1 MSNSTSLF
9 YTGTYTGADEQG
21 IFLCSLDLHNGRMEI
36 VNGTDGIANSSFLT
50 MNEAKD
56 RLYAVSE
63 TDEGAVYAYS
73 VDAETGELHLLDH
86 KPTKGAAPCY
96 ISLTQDGSHVLVA
109 NYTSGHVNAYRI
121 GAKGELEMSSLIQ
134 HTGSSINQERQEGPH
149 PHSVFH
155 DPEGKYVLVCD
166 LGLDQIVFYRLEDGK
181 LVSHHAAKTA
191 PGAGPRHFD
200 FHPSGQW
207 AYGINELDDTVNV
220 YAFDSQAGD
229 LKILQTLSALPEGAA
244 RGSASADIHVTPCG
258 RFLYAS
264 NRSENSIGLYH
275 IDPSTGLLTSVE
287 WVSTN
292 GQTPRNFAIFKGGY
306 VLAANQ
312 NSNTIVSFKIDKEN
326 GRLTPTGHVLEV
338 PKPVCILPVAKCK
351 H

>member
-1 MSNSTSLF
+1 MSDNTSLF

-21 IFLCSLDLHNGRMEI
+21 IFQCSLDLHSGRMEI
-36 VNGTDGIANSSFLT
+36 VNSTDGIANSSFLA
-50 MNEAKD
+50 MNADKD

-63 TDEGAVYAYS
+63 TDAGEVYAYS
-73 VDAETGELHLLDH
+73 VDSETGELHLLDR
-86 KPTKGAAPCY
+86 KPTQGSAPCY

-109 NYTSGHVNAYRI
+109 NYTSGHVNAYSI
-121 GAKGELEMSSLIQ
+121 GDNGELTPSSLIQ
-134 HTGSSINQERQEGPH
+134 HSGSSINQDRQEGPH
-149 PHSVFH
+149 PHSVFQ
-155 DPEGKYVLVCD
+155 DPKGKYVLVCD
-166 LGLDQIVFYRLEDGK
+166 LGLDEVIFYRLEEGK
-181 LVSHHAAKTA
+181 LVSHHAVKTA

-207 AYGINELDDTVNV
+207 AYGINELDDTVTV
-220 YAFDSQAGD
+220 YALNTQAGD
-229 LKILQTLSALPEGAA
+229 LKLLQTISALPEGAV

-264 NRSENSIGLYH
+264 NRSEDSIGLYH
-275 IDPSTGLLTSVE
+275 INPSTGMLTAVE

-292 GQTPRNFAIFKGGY
+292 GKTPRNFAIFKGGY
-306 VLAANQ
+306 LLAANQ
-312 NSNTIVSFKIDKEN
+312 NSSNIVSFKINKEN
-326 GRLTPTGHVLEV
+326 GRLTPTGYVLEV